1 MELSQLRYFLKI
13 AEFGNFTRAGEEL
26 GITQPA
32 LSRAV
37 AKLEEELGQPVFE
50 RRPRSVELTDAGRML
65 QTRAEQIVGLVDD
78 TLAELGD
85 SESSGTVR
93 VGAIPTIAPFLLPA
107 VLRDFRDR
115 LPGVHVIAYEETT
128 DKLLHRCNQGE
139 VDVAVMAAPIVGRY
153 LETETLFE
161 EELLAVLPI
170 GHPLAARKTVSLVDL
185 RQHPFVLLDDTHCLS
200 ETILSFC
207 RQRAFQPVAIQHTCQ
222 LATVEE
228 LVSLGHGVSLI
239 PRMARN
245 ADTSD
250 RRIYRPISAPTPT
263 RTVVMVWNPYRFQS
277 KRLKRFQECLRRA
290 AKGIQGR
297 R

>member
-1 MELSQLRYFLKI
+1 MEFGQLRYFLKI
-13 AEFGNFTRAGEEL
+13 AELGTFTRAGEEL
-26 GITQPA
+26 GMTQPA

-50 RRPRSVELTDAGRML
+50 RRARRIELTDAGRIL
-65 QTRAEQIVGLVDD
+65 QTRAEQILALVDD

-85 SESSGTVR
+85 SETTGAVR
-93 VGAIPTIAPFLLPA
+93 VGAIPTIAPYLLPI

-115 LPGVHVIAYEETT
+115 LPGVHVVAYEETT

-153 LETETLFE
+153 LEAETLFE
-161 EELLAVLPI
+161 EELFAVLPT
-170 GHPLAARKTVSLVDL
+170 GHPLAARKTISLADL
-185 RQHPFVLLDDTHCLS
+185 RQQPFVLLDDTHCLS

-250 RRIYRPISAPTPT
+250 RRVYRPISAPTPT
-263 RTVVMVWNPYRFQS
+263 RTVVMIWNPYRFQS
-277 KRLKRFQECLRRA
+277 KRMKRLQECLRRT
-290 AKGIQGR
+290 AKTNGAKR
-297 R
+297 

>member
-1 MELSQLRYFLKI
+1 MEIGQLRYFLRI
-13 AEFGNFTRAGEEL
+13 AELGTFTRAGEEL
-26 GITQPA
+26 GMTQPA

-50 RRPRSVELTDAGRML
+50 RRARRIELTDAGRML
-65 QTRAEQIVGLVDD
+65 QTRAEQILALVDD

-85 SESSGTVR
+85 SETTGAVR
-93 VGAIPTIAPFLLPA
+93 VGAIPTIAPYLLPI

-115 LPGVHVIAYEETT
+115 LPGVHVVAYEETT

-153 LETETLFE
+153 LEAETLFE
-161 EELLAVLPI
+161 EELFAVLPT
-170 GHPLAARKTVSLVDL
+170 GHPLAARKTISLADL
-185 RQHPFVLLDDTHCLS
+185 RQQPFVLLDDTHCLS

-250 RRIYRPISAPTPT
+250 RRVYRPISAPTPT
-263 RTVVMVWNPYRFQS
+263 RTVVMIWNPYRFQS
-277 KRLKRFQECLRRA
+277 KRMKRLQECLRRT
-290 AKGIQGR
+290 AKTNGAKR
-297 R
+297 

>member
-1 MELSQLRYFLKI
+1 VELSQLRYFLKI

-290 AKGIQGR
+290 AKGVQGR

>member
-1 MELSQLRYFLKI
+1 MEFGQLRYFLKI
-13 AEFGNFTRAGEEL
+13 AELGTFTRAGEEL
-26 GITQPA
+26 GMTQPA

-37 AKLEEELGQPVFE
+37 EKLEEELGQPVFE
-50 RRPRSVELTDAGRML
+50 RRARRIELTDAGRIL
-65 QTRAEQIVGLVDD
+65 QTRAEQILALVDD

-85 SESSGTVR
+85 SETTGAVR
-93 VGAIPTIAPFLLPA
+93 VGAIPTIAPYLLPI

-115 LPGVHVIAYEETT
+115 LPGVHVVAYEETT

-153 LETETLFE
+153 LEAETLFE
-161 EELLAVLPI
+161 EELFAVLPT
-170 GHPLAARKTVSLVDL
+170 GHPLAARKTISLADL
-185 RQHPFVLLDDTHCLS
+185 RQQPFVLLDDTHCLS

-250 RRIYRPISAPTPT
+250 RRVYRPISAPTPT
-263 RTVVMVWNPYRFQS
+263 RTVVMIWNPYRFQS
-277 KRLKRFQECLRRA
+277 KRMKRLQECLRRA
-290 AKGIQGR
+290 AKTNGAKR
-297 R
+297 